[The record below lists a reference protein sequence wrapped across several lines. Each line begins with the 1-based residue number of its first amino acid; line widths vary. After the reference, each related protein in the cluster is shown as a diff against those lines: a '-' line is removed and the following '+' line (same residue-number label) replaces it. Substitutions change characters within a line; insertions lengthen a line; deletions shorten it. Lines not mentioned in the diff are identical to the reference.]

1 MTEEQIERRVE
12 KQTDRIDRYFM
23 NGDITREEYDERIKE
38 LSAWAEKQYDDACN
52 QRGESDLDLLLL
64 GGCIMALIFLI
75 GGLWMDGTIRFEP
88 WQFIRNTIEMAGR
101 P

>member
-38 LSAWAEKQYDDACN
+38 LSQWAEKQYN
-52 QRGESDLDLLLL
+52 QRGESDLDLILL

-88 WQFIRNTIEMAGR
+88 WEFIRNTIETASR